1 MGISMKTG
9 TCFFLFSDILPL
21 ENWNGGFLI
30 MELMMSVYRSA
41 EVAKTIKYDPVS
53 LKNFK
58 PKVAKRS
65 YQFSK
70 IEN

>member
-1 MGISMKTG
+1 M
-9 TCFFLFSDILPL
+9 LPL

-30 MELMMSVYRSA
+30 MELMVSAYRSA